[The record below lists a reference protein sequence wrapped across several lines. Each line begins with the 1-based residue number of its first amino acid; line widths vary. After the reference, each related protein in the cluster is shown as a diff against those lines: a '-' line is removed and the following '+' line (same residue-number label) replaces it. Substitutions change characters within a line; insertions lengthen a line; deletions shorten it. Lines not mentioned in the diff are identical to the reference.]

1 MQFLLRRQVLKN
13 KDHLLTWQKNTIYLK
28 GTGLDK
34 ENFKEEDAE
43 DDMVLLIFRNYL
55 NDPKITDAEREE
67 VRVRAKAILEK
78 RAAAKP
84 SLESES

>member
-55 NDPKITDAEREE
+55 NDPKITDAERDE
-67 VRVRAKAILEK
+67 VSVRAKAILEK